1 MASYYQR
8 VKRTSGYTIMS
19 NYHLRDMNL
28 SLKASGLLSLVL
40 SLPEDWQYSV
50 KGLTAIVKEGESA
63 VKSALQELEQHG
75 YLRRTEIRT
84 ESGKFQ
90 GLEYIFL
97 EYPGQLEDLQNPNG
111 REQTIQNMQKKM
123 AQKMQIGTQNGW
135 DNTYEALGKAAII
148 DINQPGV
155 TYPITEKWQLKT
167 PQVENPLTENQQ
179 SKTPR
184 VENPLTENQ
193 QSKTPRVENP
203 LAENQH
209 DENTAGGKSTCG
221 KSTVEKPEVENPTA
235 DKPIADNRRQI
246 IKDINKDIDISIN
259 QSNHNIPKTE
269 KRLIDQMDVM
279 ETYRDMIRNNIG
291 YATFS
296 AAEKGKVDDLVNLMV
311 ETLMLPDSENK
322 TIRIAGEKKPVSI
335 VKSVFLQL
343 DMGHIQYVLESL
355 SNTTSRITN
364 MKSYLLTALYNAPLT
379 INNYYQARVNHDFSA
394 DQA

>member
-167 PQVENPLTENQQ
+167 P
-179 SKTPR
+179 
-184 VENPLTENQ
+184 
-193 QSKTPRVENP
+193 RVENP

-221 KSTVEKPEVENPTA
+221 KSIVEKPEVENPTA

>member
-40 SLPEDWQYSV
+40 SLPEDWKYSV
-50 KGLTAIVKEGESA
+50 RGLTAIVKEGESA

-111 REQTIQNMQKKM
+111 QEQTIQNMQKKM
-123 AQKMQIGTQNGW
+123 PQKMQINTQDSL
-135 DNTYEALGKAAII
+135 DNTYEVPGKAAIV
-148 DINQPGV
+148 DINQ
-155 TYPITEKWQLKT
+155 TDTAYPTTENRKLKT
-167 PQVENPLTENQQ
+167 PQVENPL
-179 SKTPR
+179 
-184 VENPLTENQ
+184 
-193 QSKTPRVENP
+193 
-203 LAENQH
+203 AENQH
-209 DENTAGGKSTCG
+209 GENTAGGKSTCG
-221 KSTVEKPEVENPTA
+221 KSTVEKPEVEN
-235 DKPIADNRRQI
+235 PIADNRRQI

>member
-40 SLPEDWQYSV
+40 SLPEDWKYSV
-50 KGLTAIVKEGESA
+50 RGLTAIVKEGESA

-111 REQTIQNMQKKM
+111 QEQTIQNMQKKM
-123 AQKMQIGTQNGW
+123 AQKMQINTRDSL
-135 DNTYEALGKAAII
+135 DNTYEVPGKAAIV
-148 DINQPGV
+148 DINQTG
-155 TYPITEKWQLKT
+155 TAYPTTENRKLKT
-167 PQVENPLTENQQ
+167 PQVENPLAENQQ
-179 SKTPR
+179 
-184 VENPLTENQ
+184 L
-193 QSKTPRVENP
+193 KTPRVENP

-209 DENTAGGKSTCG
+209 GENTAGGKSTCG
-221 KSTVEKPEVENPTA
+221 KSTVEKPEVKNPIA
-235 DKPIADNRRQI
+235 DKPIADNHRQI
-246 IKDINKDIDISIN
+246 NKDINKDINISIY
-259 QSNHNIPKTE
+259 QSNHNIPKTK

-322 TIRIAGEKKPVSI
+322 TIRIAGEKKALSV
-335 VKSVFLQL
+335 VKSVFLHL
-343 DMGHIQYVLESL
+343 DMSHIQYVLDSL
-355 SNTTSRITN
+355 SNTTSKITN

-379 INNYYQARVNHDFSA
+379 INNYYQARVNHDLYGE

>member
-97 EYPGQLEDLQNPNG
+97 EYPGQLEDLHNPNG
-111 REQTIQNMQKKM
+111 QEQTIQNMQKKM
-123 AQKMQIGTQNGW
+123 AQKMQINTQNGW
-135 DNTYEALGKAAII
+135 NNTYETLGKAAII

-155 TYPITEKWQLKT
+155 TYPTTEKRQLKT
-167 PQVENPLTENQQ
+167 LQVENPLTENQQ

-193 QSKTPRVENP
+193 
-203 LAENQH
+203 H
-209 DENTAGGKSTCG
+209 DENTAGGKSTCR

-246 IKDINKDIDISIN
+246 IKDINKDIYISIN
-259 QSNHNIPKTE
+259 QSNHNIPKIE
-269 KRLIDQMDVM
+269 KRLIDQIDVM

-311 ETLMLPDSENK
+311 ETLMLQDSENK
-322 TIRIAGEKKPVSI
+322 TIRIAGEKKPVSV
-335 VKSVFLQL
+335 VKSVFLNL
-343 DMGHIQYVLESL
+343 DMSHIRYVLESL
-355 SNTTSRITN
+355 NNTTSHITN
-364 MKSYLLTALYNAPLT
+364 IKSYLLTALYNAPLT
-379 INNYYQARVNHDFSA
+379 INNYYQAKVNHDFSA

>member
-111 REQTIQNMQKKM
+111 QEQTIQNMQKKM
-123 AQKMQIGTQNGW
+123 AQKMQINTQNGW
-135 DNTYEALGKAAII
+135 NNTYETLGKAAII

-155 TYPITEKWQLKT
+155 TYPTTE
-167 PQVENPLTENQQ
+167 
-179 SKTPR
+179 
-184 VENPLTENQ
+184 
-193 QSKTPRVENP
+193 
-203 LAENQH
+203 
-209 DENTAGGKSTCG
+209 
-221 KSTVEKPEVENPTA
+221 
-235 DKPIADNRRQI
+235 KPIADNRRQI
-246 IKDINKDIDISIN
+246 IKDINKDIYKDIYISIN
-259 QSNHNIPKTE
+259 QSNHNIPQIE
-269 KRLIDQMDVM
+269 KRLIDQIDVM

-311 ETLMLPDSENK
+311 ETLMLQDSENK
-322 TIRIAGEKKPVSI
+322 TIRIAGEKKPVSV
-335 VKSVFLQL
+335 VKSVFLNL
-343 DMGHIQYVLESL
+343 DMSHIRYVLESL
-355 SNTTSRITN
+355 NNTTSHITN
-364 MKSYLLTALYNAPLT
+364 IKSYLLTALYNAPLT
-379 INNYYQARVNHDFSA
+379 INNYYQAKVNHDFSA

>member
-111 REQTIQNMQKKM
+111 QEQTIQNMQKKM
-123 AQKMQIGTQNGW
+123 AQKMQINTQNGW
-135 DNTYEALGKAAII
+135 NNTYETLGKAAII

-155 TYPITEKWQLKT
+155 TYPTTEKRQLKT
-167 PQVENPLTENQQ
+167 LQVENPLTENQQ

-184 VENPLTENQ
+184 VENPLT
-193 QSKTPRVENP
+193 
-203 LAENQH
+203 ENQH

-246 IKDINKDIDISIN
+246 IKDINKDIYKDIYISIN

-269 KRLIDQMDVM
+269 KRLIDQMDVMDAM

-311 ETLMLPDSENK
+311 ETLMLQDSENK
-322 TIRIAGEKKPVSI
+322 TIRIAGEKKPVSV
-335 VKSVFLQL
+335 VKSVFLNL
-343 DMGHIQYVLESL
+343 DMSHIRYVLESL
-355 SNTTSRITN
+355 NNTTSHIN
-364 MKSYLLTALYNAPLT
+364 NIKSYLLTALYNASLT
-379 INNYYQARVNHDFSA
+379 INNYYQAKVNHDFSA

>member
-40 SLPEDWQYSV
+40 SLPEDWKYSV
-50 KGLTAIVKEGESA
+50 RGLTAIVKEGESA

-111 REQTIQNMQKKM
+111 QEQTIQNMQKKM
-123 AQKMQIGTQNGW
+123 AQKMQINTQDSL
-135 DNTYEALGKAAII
+135 DNTYEVPGKAAIV
-148 DINQPGV
+148 DINQ
-155 TYPITEKWQLKT
+155 TDTAYPT
-167 PQVENPLTENQQ
+167 TENQ
-179 SKTPR
+179 
-184 VENPLTENQ
+184 
-193 QSKTPRVENP
+193 
-203 LAENQH
+203 H
-209 DENTAGGKSTCG
+209 GENTAGGKSTCG
-221 KSTVEKPEVENPTA
+221 KSTVEKPEVENPIA

>member
-40 SLPEDWQYSV
+40 SLPEDWKYSV
-50 KGLTAIVKEGESA
+50 RGLTAIVKEGESA

-111 REQTIQNMQKKM
+111 QEQTIQNMQKKM
-123 AQKMQIGTQNGW
+123 AQKMQINTQDSL
-135 DNTYEALGKAAII
+135 DNTYEVPGKAAIV
-148 DINQPGV
+148 DINQ
-155 TYPITEKWQLKT
+155 TDTAYPT
-167 PQVENPLTENQQ
+167 TENQ
-179 SKTPR
+179 
-184 VENPLTENQ
+184 
-193 QSKTPRVENP
+193 
-203 LAENQH
+203 H
-209 DENTAGGKSTCG
+209 GENTAGGKSTCG
-221 KSTVEKPEVENPTA
+221 KSTVEKPEVENPIA

-291 YATFS
+291 YAIFS

>member
-184 VENPLTENQ
+184 VENPL
-193 QSKTPRVENP
+193 
-203 LAENQH
+203 AENQH

-259 QSNHNIPKTE
+259 QSNHNIQKTE

-394 DQA
+394 GQA

>member
-75 YLRRTEIRT
+75 YLRRTE
-84 ESGKFQ
+84 SGKFQ

-111 REQTIQNMQKKM
+111 QEQTIQNMQKKM
-123 AQKMQIGTQNGW
+123 AQKMQINTQNGW
-135 DNTYEALGKAAII
+135 NNTYETLGKAAII

-155 TYPITEKWQLKT
+155 TYPTTEKRQLKT
-167 PQVENPLTENQQ
+167 LQVENPLTENQQ

-184 VENPLTENQ
+184 VENPLT
-193 QSKTPRVENP
+193 
-203 LAENQH
+203 ENQH

-246 IKDINKDIDISIN
+246 IKDINKDIYISIN
-259 QSNHNIPKTE
+259 QSNHNIPQIE
-269 KRLIDQMDVM
+269 KRLIDQIDVM

-311 ETLMLPDSENK
+311 ETLMLQDSENK
-322 TIRIAGEKKPVSI
+322 TIRIAGEKKPVSV
-335 VKSVFLQL
+335 VKSVFLNL
-343 DMGHIQYVLESL
+343 DMSHIRYVLESL
-355 SNTTSRITN
+355 NNTTSHITN
-364 MKSYLLTALYNAPLT
+364 IKSYLLTALYNAPLT
-379 INNYYQARVNHDFSA
+379 INNYYQAKVNHDFSA

>member
-111 REQTIQNMQKKM
+111 QEQTIQNMQKKM
-123 AQKMQIGTQNGW
+123 AQKMQINTQNGW
-135 DNTYEALGKAAII
+135 NNTYETLGKAAII

-155 TYPITEKWQLKT
+155 TYPTTEKRQLKT
-167 PQVENPLTENQQ
+167 LQVENPLTENQQ

-193 QSKTPRVENP
+193 
-203 LAENQH
+203 H
-209 DENTAGGKSTCG
+209 DENTAGG

-246 IKDINKDIDISIN
+246 IKDINKDIYISIN
-259 QSNHNIPKTE
+259 QSNHNIPQIE
-269 KRLIDQMDVM
+269 KRLIDQIDVM

-311 ETLMLPDSENK
+311 ETLMLQDSENK
-322 TIRIAGEKKPVSI
+322 TIRIAGEKKPVSV
-335 VKSVFLQL
+335 VKSVFLNL
-343 DMGHIQYVLESL
+343 DMSHIRYVLESL
-355 SNTTSRITN
+355 NNTTSHITN
-364 MKSYLLTALYNAPLT
+364 IKSYLLTALYNAPLT
-379 INNYYQARVNHDFSA
+379 INNYYQAKVNHDFSA

>member
-1 MASYYQR
+1 M
-8 VKRTSGYTIMS
+8 
-19 NYHLRDMNL
+19 
-28 SLKASGLLSLVL
+28 L

-155 TYPITEKWQLKT
+155 TYPITEKWQLKI
-167 PQVENPLTENQQ
+167 PQ
-179 SKTPR
+179 

-221 KSTVEKPEVENPTA
+221 KSIVEKPEVENPTA

>member
-111 REQTIQNMQKKM
+111 QEQTIQNMQKKM
-123 AQKMQIGTQNGW
+123 AQKMQINTQNGW
-135 DNTYEALGKAAII
+135 NNTYETLGKAAII

-155 TYPITEKWQLKT
+155 TYPTTEKRQLKT
-167 PQVENPLTENQQ
+167 LQVENPLTENRQ

-184 VENPLTENQ
+184 VENPLT
-193 QSKTPRVENP
+193 
-203 LAENQH
+203 ENQH

-246 IKDINKDIDISIN
+246 IKDINKEIYISIN

-269 KRLIDQMDVM
+269 KRLIDQMDVMDAM

-311 ETLMLPDSENK
+311 ETFMLPDSENK
-322 TIRIAGEKKPVSI
+322 TIRIAGEKKPVSV

-343 DMGHIQYVLESL
+343 DMSHIRYVLESL
-355 SNTTSRITN
+355 NNTTSHIN
-364 MKSYLLTALYNAPLT
+364 NIKSYLLTALYNAPLT
-379 INNYYQARVNHDFSA
+379 INNYYQAKVNHDFSA

>member
-184 VENPLTENQ
+184 VENPL
-193 QSKTPRVENP
+193 
-203 LAENQH
+203 AENQH

-322 TIRIAGEKKPVSI
+322 TIRIAGEKN
-335 VKSVFLQL
+335 L
-343 DMGHIQYVLESL
+343 
-355 SNTTSRITN
+355 
-364 MKSYLLTALYNAPLT
+364 
-379 INNYYQARVNHDFSA
+379 
-394 DQA
+394 

>member
-8 VKRTSGYTIMS
+8 VKRTYGYTIMS

-184 VENPLTENQ
+184 VENPL
-193 QSKTPRVENP
+193 
-203 LAENQH
+203 AENQLL
-209 DENTAGGKSTCG
+209 K
-221 KSTVEKPEVENPTA
+221 
-235 DKPIADNRRQI
+235 NRKWKIRQR
-246 IKDINKDIDISIN
+246 IN
-259 QSNHNIPKTE
+259 
-269 KRLIDQMDVM
+269 R
-279 ETYRDMIRNNIG
+279 
-291 YATFS
+291 
-296 AAEKGKVDDLVNLMV
+296 
-311 ETLMLPDSENK
+311 
-322 TIRIAGEKKPVSI
+322 
-335 VKSVFLQL
+335 
-343 DMGHIQYVLESL
+343 
-355 SNTTSRITN
+355 
-364 MKSYLLTALYNAPLT
+364 
-379 INNYYQARVNHDFSA
+379 
-394 DQA
+394 

>member
-28 SLKASGLLSLVL
+28 SLKARGLLSLVL

-97 EYPGQLEDLQNPNG
+97 EYPGQLEDLHNPNG
-111 REQTIQNMQKKM
+111 QEQTIQNMQKKM
-123 AQKMQIGTQNGW
+123 AQKMQINTQNGW
-135 DNTYEALGKAAII
+135 NNTYETLGKAAII

-155 TYPITEKWQLKT
+155 TYPTTEKRQLKT
-167 PQVENPLTENQQ
+167 LQVENPLTENQQ

-193 QSKTPRVENP
+193 
-203 LAENQH
+203 H
-209 DENTAGGKSTCG
+209 DENTAGGKSTCR

-246 IKDINKDIDISIN
+246 IKDINKDIYISIN
-259 QSNHNIPKTE
+259 QSNHNIPQIE
-269 KRLIDQMDVM
+269 KRLIDQIDVM

-311 ETLMLPDSENK
+311 ETLMLQDSENK
-322 TIRIAGEKKPVSI
+322 TIRIAGEKKPVSV
-335 VKSVFLQL
+335 VKSVFLNL
-343 DMGHIQYVLESL
+343 DMSHIRYVLESL
-355 SNTTSRITN
+355 NNTTSHITN
-364 MKSYLLTALYNAPLT
+364 IKSYLLTALYNAPLT
-379 INNYYQARVNHDFSA
+379 INNYYQAKVNHDFSA

>member
-155 TYPITEKWQLKT
+155 TYPITEKWQLKI

-184 VENPLTENQ
+184 
-193 QSKTPRVENP
+193 
-203 LAENQH
+203 
-209 DENTAGGKSTCG
+209 
-221 KSTVEKPEVENPTA
+221 VENPTA